1 MSEGV
6 PVIARP
12 PVGFVVEGQGE
23 YACYPSL
30 VAAITGTSGSTLNW
44 PRVNA
49 GGYGNILRNIDRYL
63 EDLVKAS
70 HPCNVIVT
78 LDLREPIRDGL
89 YRDCRELRADLE
101 ARIRAWQQCAE
112 QRSYLH
118 PLPENIVVVV
128 QIQSLETW
136 VAADI
141 CSLQRLGYM
150 RRYVQQPTNV
160 DEAIPNPKKWLQAHL
175 IVNRDLKHRDTAKE
189 IMRCLEPEV
198 MRANSRSFD
207 KFLREVRRL
216 HGLWCGEYD

>member
-12 PVGFVVEGQGE
+12 PIGFVVEGQGE
-23 YACYPSL
+23 YTCYPSL
-30 VAAITGTSGSTLNW
+30 VAAITGASGSTLSW

-63 EDLVKAS
+63 EDLVKTS
-70 HPCNVIVT
+70 HPCHVIVT

-101 ARIRAWQQCAE
+101 ARIRAWQQYAE
-112 QRSYLH
+112 QRSYL
-118 PLPENIVVVV
+118 P
-128 QIQSLETW
+128 LETW
-136 VAADI
+136 VVADI
-141 CSLQRLGYM
+141 CSLQRLEYV
-150 RRYVQQPTNV
+150 RRDVQQPMNV